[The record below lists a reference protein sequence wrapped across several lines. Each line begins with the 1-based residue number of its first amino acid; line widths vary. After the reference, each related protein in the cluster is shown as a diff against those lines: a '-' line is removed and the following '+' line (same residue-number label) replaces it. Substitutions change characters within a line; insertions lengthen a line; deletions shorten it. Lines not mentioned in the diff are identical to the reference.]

1 MRANGFKPFIVSA
14 SGIEFMRVFAEGV
27 FGIPPEQVIG
37 SSNKTAL
44 ETRDGRPVLMKLAEL
59 RSFDDRE
66 EKVVNIHM
74 HIGRHAILAFGN
86 SDGDGAMMRYAL
98 SGTGPA
104 SRCCYI
110 TMMPSGEFA
119 YDREYHLSPLA
130 RLSTMLELWLHCCEH

>member
-1 MRANGFKPFIVSA
+1 M
-14 SGIEFMRVFAEGV
+14 
-27 FGIPPEQVIG
+27 G

-44 ETRDGRPVLMKLAEL
+44 ETCDGRPVPMKLAEL

-74 HIGRHAILAFGN
+74 HVGRRAILVFGS

-98 SGTGPA
+98 SGTGLRLA
-104 SRCCYI
+104 LLLHHDDAER
-110 TMMPSGEFA
+110 EFA
-119 YDREYHLSPLA
+119 YDREYRLSPLT